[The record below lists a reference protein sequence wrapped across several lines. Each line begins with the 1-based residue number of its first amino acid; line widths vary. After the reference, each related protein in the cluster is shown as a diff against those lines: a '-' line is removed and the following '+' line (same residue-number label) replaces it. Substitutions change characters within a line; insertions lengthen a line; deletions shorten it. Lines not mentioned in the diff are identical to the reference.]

1 MNPIFKGIGFLF
13 TLLFGLGAAVQ
24 YNDPD
29 SLAWIIIYLLAA
41 IISLSFALDKLNIF
55 IPFICGL
62 ACFVG
67 FVYLYPSDFQGFD
80 LNDGDIKTVE
90 LGREAFGLLIIA
102 LICFLY
108 SYRLKLKSKV

>member
-1 MNPIFKGIGFLF
+1 MNPIFKSIGFLF

-41 IISLSFALDKLNIF
+41 LISLLFALNKLNIF
-55 IPFICGL
+55 IPLVCGV
-62 ACFVG
+62 ACFIG

-108 SYRLKLKSKV
+108 AYRLKLKSKV

>member
-1 MNPIFKGIGFLF
+1 MNTLFKTIGFLF

-29 SLAWIIIYLLAA
+29 SLVWIITYLLAA
-41 IISLSFALDKLNIF
+41 LISLLFALQKLNIF
-55 IPFICGL
+55 IPLVSGVVCLI
-62 ACFVG
+62 G
-67 FVYLYPSDFQGFD
+67 FMVLYPSNFQGFD

-108 SYRLKLKSKV
+108 SYRLRIRLKV